1 MILGQSTLLK
11 DIMNKPTAAPG
22 FARPAFV
29 PDTQAEFEA
38 LVARHHDL
46 EFVDAVVVDL
56 CGTLRGKRL
65 PISEAY
71 KLFESGLQL
80 PHSIYLMDARG
91 EMTNP
96 FGRGFGDGD
105 PDGTAWPAPGTASPV
120 WADGP
125 PRAQVFLTLRDHA
138 GEPDPAEPI
147 SVLERVLEHFRASK
161 LTPVCALEL
170 EFYLID
176 RARLLDGGPQPPLD
190 PRTGARESTASVYG
204 VDDLDRFQSFLMSL
218 SKAAEHEGV
227 PVSATSKEYAPGQ
240 FEANLKHQTD
250 AQRAADQ
257 AVLLQQIVKAAARA
271 NGFDATFMA
280 KPYVDRA
287 GNGLHIH
294 FSLLDESGR
303 NIFDDDTAE
312 GSQLLRHAVGGLQ
325 AAMPESMALF
335 APNVNS
341 YRRFQPDMFAPVNR
355 RWGVNNRSA
364 GMRVPAGPSDARRVE
379 HRVAGADAN
388 PYLAL
393 AAVLAGAHYGLEAK
407 LDPGPPAAGN
417 VSRDP
422 DVALPFTIDDALR
435 RLEDA
440 AILPGYFGEETLA
453 LYRETKR
460 IEAHRVRRVISPIEY
475 DWYL

>member
-1 MILGQSTLLK
+1 
-11 DIMNKPTAAPG
+11 MNKPTAAPG

-29 PDTQAEFEA
+29 PETQAEFEA
-38 LVARHHDL
+38 LLARHPDL

-65 PISEAY
+65 PISEAH

-105 PDGTAWPAPGTASPV
+105 PDGTAWPVPSTASPV
-120 WADGP
+120 WAEGP
-125 PRAQVFLTLRDHA
+125 ARAQVFLTLRDDA

-147 SVLERVLEHFRASK
+147 SALERVLEHFRASK
-161 LTPVCALEL
+161 LIPVCALEL
-170 EFYLID
+170 EFYMID
-176 RARLLDGGPQPPLD
+176 RTRLADGGPQPPLD
-190 PRTGARESTASVYG
+190 PRTGARESTGSVYG
-204 VDDLDRFQSFLMSL
+204 MDDLDRFQSFLLSL

-240 FEANLKHQTD
+240 FEANLKHQVD
-250 AQRAADQ
+250 ARRAADH
-257 AVLLQQIVKAAARA
+257 AVLLQQVVKAAARA

-280 KPYVDRA
+280 KPYIDRA

-294 FSLLDESGR
+294 LSLLDATGR
-303 NIFDDDTAE
+303 NIFDDGTAE
-312 GSQLLRHAVGGLQ
+312 GSDTLRHAIGGLQ
-325 AAMPESMALF
+325 AAMGESMALF
-335 APNVNS
+335 APSVNS

-355 RWGVNNRSA
+355 RWGINNRSA
-364 GMRVPAGPSDARRVE
+364 GMRVPAGPSEARRVE

-393 AAVLAGAHYGLEAK
+393 AAVLAGVHHGIEAK
-407 LDPGPPAAGN
+407 LDPGAPAAGN
-417 VSRDP
+417 VSREP
-422 DVALPFTIDDALR
+422 DLSLPFTIDDALA
-435 RLEDA
+435 RLEQA
-440 AILPGYFGEETLA
+440 TILPAYFGEETLA
-453 LYRETKR
+453 LYCETKR
-460 IEAHRVRRVISPIEY
+460 IEAQRVRRTIAPVEY